1 LSSTGTENCD
11 SYRLFGRL
19 FTWRS
24 ADSNLRDHGDM
35 RVEGEA
41 PDGRHGTTNQSG
53 SAAPDGLSK
62 AVTVSVCMPTARDA
76 GVIQRALASVL
87 VGDETGAAQPAII
100 AADDD
105 RVRYFRNPH
114 RLGFSGNHVALLDR
128 ARGRYL
134 AVLHD
139 DDWWEP
145 TYLSSMVGA
154 LDADPDIGMVC
165 CDVLLDRDGD
175 QAPSQWP
182 IPVSPGRHD
191 HVLDIL
197 LPEEW
202 FLLPN
207 STVLRREVWTGPAR
221 QWPDLC
227 CGDLQ
232 VFLSAADAGWA
243 LYFLPKP
250 LTHWVQH
257 TDQSGAWRG
266 ADSGL
271 GVADDV
277 LAFWDGWLEGR
288 PPAQVALT
296 NIPRARW
303 HLRRARALLLAGRAP
318 EARAAITDAAALGGT
333 DLPGLR
339 RLEFAARLPSGALRA
354 AVSLRRAVGPRTRG

>member
-1 LSSTGTENCD
+1 M
-11 SYRLFGRL
+11 
-19 FTWRS
+19 
-24 ADSNLRDHGDM
+24 H
-35 RVEGEA
+35 VEGEG
-41 PDGRHGTTNQSG
+41 PDGRRAT
-53 SAAPDGLSK
+53 
-62 AVTVSVCMPTARDA
+62 VTVSVCMPTARPA
-76 GVIQRALASVL
+76 EVIQRALASVL
-87 VGDETGAAQPAII
+87 AQDYEDFEVLVGDETGAAEPAVI
-100 AADDD
+100 AAHDE

-191 HVLDIL
+191 HVLDLL

-207 STVLRREVWTGPAR
+207 STMFRREVWTGPAR

-232 VFLSAADAGWA
+232 IFLSAADAGWA

-288 PPAQVALT
+288 PPALVALT
-296 NIPRARW
+296 NMPRA
-303 HLRRARALLLAGRAP
+303 LAGSCVALGALLLAGRAP
-318 EARAAITDAAALGGT
+318 EARAAIADATALGGT

-339 RLEFAARLPSGALRA
+339 RLEMAARLPSVALRA
-354 AVSLRRAVGPRTRG
+354 AVGLRRALRQRGAG